1 MFRKMSSLY
10 ANLDFFIK
18 NIFFINYLSL
28 NISIQIEV
36 SMDVVDGCNKT
47 SNLVITNIQL
57 PLEYDYVSIVMQTFE
72 IQEL

>member
-1 MFRKMSSLY
+1 MFRKMSSLN

>member
-1 MFRKMSSLY
+1 MFRKMPSLY